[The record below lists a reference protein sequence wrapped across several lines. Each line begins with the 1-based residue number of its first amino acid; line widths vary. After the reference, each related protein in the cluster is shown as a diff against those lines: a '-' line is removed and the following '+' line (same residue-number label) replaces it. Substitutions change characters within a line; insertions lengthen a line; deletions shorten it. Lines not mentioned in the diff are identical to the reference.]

1 MPASSPDIGRF
12 SSPAGPR
19 RDVQNRFEAA
29 VNHRHGAK
37 ARPLQ
42 CIGPVARQR
51 SDAELLVASR
61 GDPRA
66 FGEFYD
72 RHIAKVLAFFRR
84 RVPDAELAMDLAAE
98 TFAAALGS
106 VSRYEQQEGPATAWL
121 FAIARHLWFDALR
134 RGQVE
139 DQARRALQMQPL
151 VIDDE
156 AMAVIERVAAE
167 GALELLEAL
176 PADQRDAVV
185 ARHLDGR
192 DYAEIAAQLVCS
204 ESVVRKRVS
213 RGIQA
218 LRLTAVE
225 EGND

>member
-1 MPASSPDIGRF
+1 M
-12 SSPAGPR
+12 
-19 RDVQNRFEAA
+19 
-29 VNHRHGAK
+29 
-37 ARPLQ
+37 ART
-42 CIGPVARQR
+42 R

-61 GDPRA
+61 DDAAA

-84 RVPDAELAMDLAAE
+84 RVPDGELAMDLAAE
-98 TFAAALGS
+98 TFAAALGA
-106 VSRYEQQEGPATAWL
+106 VSRYEQGEGPPTAWL

-167 GALELLEAL
+167 GALELLDAL
-176 PADQRDAVV
+176 PDDQRDAVV
-185 ARHLDGR
+185 ARHIDDR
-192 DYAEIAAQLVCS
+192 DYSQIAAELACS
-204 ESVVRKRVS
+204 ESVVRQRVS
-213 RGIQA
+213 RGVKA
-218 LRLTAVE
+218 LRIATGQE
-225 EGND
+225 QP

>member
-1 MPASSPDIGRF
+1 
-12 SSPAGPR
+12 
-19 RDVQNRFEAA
+19 
-29 VNHRHGAK
+29 
-37 ARPLQ
+37 
-42 CIGPVARQR
+42 VARKR

-61 GDPRA
+61 DDPRA

-84 RVPDAELAMDLAAE
+84 RVADAELAMDLAAE

-139 DQARRALQMQPL
+139 DRARRALQMQPL

-156 AMAVIERVAAE
+156 AMAVIERVAAQ
-167 GALELLEAL
+167 GALQLLESL

-185 ARHLDGR
+185 ARHVDGR
-192 DYAEIAAQLVCS
+192 DYSEIAAQLRCS

-218 LRLTAVE
+218 MRLTVVE
-225 EGND
+225 DGND